1 MRQFANMAD
10 TEIRDQPER
19 VVVDSRVERPTNTT
33 TTKCEPS
40 NRRPT
45 IWRNTRMKLKN
56 EPPKSLDGY
65 NTRDTIL
72 GNVVTWSDRPEH
84 EEQKRHKTEHKA
96 RKITITIPI
105 SPLPPNAAERKDKRR
120 KYTELLYLN
129 SQSTKVQKRAA
140 VSLLVAPVLYPTLLR
155 RCQFYVN
162 PPATQWNVFHNVQL
176 CTTLATKVLSDYWW

>member
-1 MRQFANMAD
+1 
-10 TEIRDQPER
+10 
-19 VVVDSRVERPTNTT
+19 
-33 TTKCEPS
+33 
-40 NRRPT
+40 
-45 IWRNTRMKLKN
+45 MKLKN

-84 EEQKRHKTEHKA
+84 EEQKRHKAEHKA

-162 PPATQWNVFHNVQL
+162 PPATQ
-176 CTTLATKVLSDYWW
+176 